1 MKLVVLDETQGK
13 RKLFLNISVILGQ
26 YRCERFPPA
35 RYAPVKL
42 VVGGTGTREKDAFS
56 KVPTTPFLAKNHSAW
71 TLLT

>member
-1 MKLVVLDETQGK
+1 MKLLVVDETRERGK
-13 RKLFLNISVILGQ
+13 RMLFLCISVILGQ

-56 KVPTTPFLAKNHSAW
+56 KVLTTLPF
-71 TLLT
+71 